1 MNRDEARQILLLYRP
16 DTADATDPQVAEALA
31 LAKSDAELSRWLTE
45 HGARQK
51 KLGEKFRQITAPA
64 GLMQQIISEQAA
76 SQRMALSRR
85 RFTRIAVA
93 TAALV
98 MMFLVGMFWF
108 NQRGPVDDDTLAIF
122 EQQMAGYAL
131 RGYAMDLQTN
141 DAGQIRTFLK
151 QQHSPADYTL
161 SGPLQ
166 QAALAGC
173 TIKSWQA
180 TRVSM
185 ICFRTGKPLAPG
197 AQNDL
202 WLFVADQ
209 KTVKDAPLDST
220 PQIAKVNRLVMATWV
235 ENGKLYL
242 LGTSADESVLRKFL

>member
-16 DTADATDPQVAEALA
+16 ETADTADPQIAEALA

-45 HGARQK
+45 HCARQK
-51 KLGEKFRQITAPA
+51 KLGEKFRQVTAPA
-64 GLMQQIISEQAA
+64 GLMQQIVSEQAA

-85 RFTRIAVA
+85 RFTRMAVA
-93 TAALV
+93 TAALA
-98 MMFLVGMFWF
+98 MFFLAGMFWF
-108 NQRGPVDDDTLAIF
+108 NQRGQVDDDTLAIF

-141 DAGQIRTFLK
+141 DAEQIRTFLK
-151 QQHSPADYTL
+151 QQHSPADYVL
-161 SGPLQ
+161 SRPLQ

-173 TIKSWQA
+173 AIESWQA

-209 KTVKDAPLDST
+209 KSVKDAPPDST
-220 PQIAKVNRLVMATWV
+220 PQISKVNRLVMATWV